1 MEDAGGADRGGAGA
15 QGPLLLGLDTG
26 GTYTDAVIWREGT
39 GLVAKAKALTTHGN
53 LAEGIAASI
62 DRVLATAGV
71 PPGAI
76 ALVSMSTTLATNA
89 LVEGKGE
96 RIALVLI
103 GFDPSDLA
111 RGGLAAALD
120 GDPVIHCPGGHDA
133 TGGERPLDLGP
144 LRAALPELG
153 QRVSGFAVC
162 ALFAVRNPA
171 HELAAK
177 AEIER
182 LTGRPVTLSHELSA
196 RLDGPRRA
204 LTTVMNARLV
214 PIIARLIGDTRA
226 FLGRRGIAAPL
237 LVVRG
242 DGSLV
247 SAAFAG
253 ARPVETIL
261 SGPAAS
267 VVGAHHLSGLGD
279 AFISDIGGTTTD
291 VACLEGGRPRLDPA
305 GATVGGHRTLVEAVE
320 MRTFGLGG
328 DSEVAFA
335 DGEGPARFRFGP
347 RRILPLSLAASRHEA
362 AVLGYLAELAN
373 GTAAGQA
380 TPRMI
385 LRLGAGPAGLSPVER
400 GLLDRVGDRPVPAAG
415 LAARAAEKAAVERLV
430 RRGHLQVV
438 GFTPSDAAHVLG
450 RQATWNAEAAHLG
463 AALIAAQ
470 KDARGQPRAA
480 SAEALAAEVLAAFTR
495 RSAEVILETALWED
509 GIDGAAAVRGRLIS
523 DALDGRR
530 GRVRLSVALDRPV
543 LGVGASAGLHYAGLP
558 DLLNVPCHVPAHAD
572 VANAVGAVVG
582 QVTVRAETLVT
593 QPSEGRFRVT
603 TSDGAVDVASEDLA
617 LDRAGAEARERAMAL
632 ALAAGAET
640 PEVTEGREVQAATVE
655 GRRVFIEARVVAT
668 ASGRPRHA
676 RTAAEG

>member
-1 MEDAGGADRGGAGA
+1 MEDAGGTGEGGGGA
-15 QGPLLLGLDTG
+15 LLLGLDTG
-26 GTYTDAVIWREGT
+26 GTYTDAVLWREGS

-53 LAEGIAASI
+53 LAEGIAAAI
-62 DRVLATAGV
+62 DRVLAAAGAAPEAV
-71 PPGAI
+71 

-120 GDPVIHCPGGHDA
+120 GDPVIHCQGGHDA
-133 TGGERPLDLGP
+133 MGGERPLDLGP
-144 LRAALPELG
+144 LRAALPALAD
-153 QRVSGFAVC
+153 RVSGFAVC

-171 HELAAK
+171 HELAAQ

-214 PIIARLIGDTRA
+214 PIIARLIADTRA

-237 LVVRG
+237 VVVRG

-247 SAAFAG
+247 SADFAG
-253 ARPVETIL
+253 RRPVETIL

-267 VVGAHHLSGLGD
+267 VVGAHHLSGLD
-279 AFISDIGGTTTD
+279 EAFISDIGGTTTD
-291 VACLEGGRPRLDPA
+291 VACLEAGRPRLDPA

-335 DGEGPARFRFGP
+335 EGEGPARFRFGP
-347 RRILPLSLAASRHEA
+347 RRILPLSLAAARHEA
-362 AVLGYLAELAN
+362 EVMGYLSELAK
-373 GTAAGQA
+373 GTSGGQA
-380 TPRMI
+380 MPRML
-385 LRLGAGPAGLSPVER
+385 LRLGADPAGLSPAER
-400 GLLDRVGDRPVPAAG
+400 ALLDRIGDRPVPAAG
-415 LAARAAEKAAVERLV
+415 AAARAAEKAAVERLV
-430 RRGHLQVV
+430 RRGQLQVI

-450 RQATWNAEAAHLG
+450 RQATWHAEAARAG

-470 KDARGQPRAA
+470 RDGRGLPRAA
-480 SAEALAAEVLAAFTR
+480 SAEALAADLLAAFTR
-495 RSAEVILETALWED
+495 RSAEVILETALCED
-509 GIDGAAAVRGRLIS
+509 GIDGASAVRGRLIS

-543 LGVGASAGLHYAGLP
+543 VGVGASAGLHYAGLP
-558 DLLNVPCHVPAHAD
+558 ALLNVPCRVPADAD

-582 QVTVRAETLVT
+582 RVTVRAETLVT
-593 QPSEGRFRVT
+593 QPAEGRFRVT
-603 TSDGAVDVASEDLA
+603 TAGGAVDLGSEDLA
-617 LDRAGAEARERAMAL
+617 LARAAEEARAQAL
-632 ALAAGAET
+632 ARALAAGAEA
-640 PEVTEGREVQAATVE
+640 PEVSERREVQAATVE

-676 RTAAEG
+676 RPAAAD